1 MRQPQVKPNLTMFSD
16 ASVFPRDRVSGWGF
30 WIKGDGR
37 DSMYAGGPLRAYSEN
52 TTVAELEAMANG
64 LSCAKAAGYFADGDQ
79 VIMLQTDSTD
89 ALGCLRYL
97 RPALAE
103 SKHEDSHPIPNRRKR
118 PAPRQLA
125 AAKHVIAILDEF
137 ELIAVLRHVK
147 GHKTG
152 GGRNWVN
159 RLCDRLAKDG
169 AKKRKTQ
176 GAEA

>member
-1 MRQPQVKPNLTMFSD
+1 MTRAAIKPDLTMFSD
-16 ASVFPRDRVSGWGF
+16 ASVFPNEKISGWGF
-30 WIKGDGR
+30 WLKGDGR
-37 DSMYAGGPLRAYSEN
+37 ESMFAGGPLRAFDAN

-64 LSCAKAAGYFADGDQ
+64 LACAKASGYFADGDQ

-89 ALGCLRYL
+89 ALGCLRFL
-97 RPALAE
+97 RPDLAE
-103 SKHEDSHPIPNRRKR
+103 SKHENSHPIPPRRKR

-125 AAKHVIAILDEF
+125 AAQHVLAILDEF
-137 ELIAVLRHVK
+137 ELVAILRHVK

-169 AKKRKTQ
+169 ANTLRAKA
-176 GAEA
+176 GAA